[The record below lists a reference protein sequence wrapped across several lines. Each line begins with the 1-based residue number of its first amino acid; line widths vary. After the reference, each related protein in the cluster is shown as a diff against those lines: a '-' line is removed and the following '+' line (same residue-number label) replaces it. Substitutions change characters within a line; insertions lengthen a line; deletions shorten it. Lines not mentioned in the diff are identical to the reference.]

1 MSLSVVVGYVSP
13 GYIATEFHDSLMH
26 LILEQGIG
34 GRISGL
40 SGPRIASSRN
50 KIVRTFLETNR
61 EWLWMLDTD
70 MVFGSD
76 TLRNLLDADREIV
89 GALCHG
95 VSNETGEP
103 FPVMHELTDTG
114 MRRIDD
120 YPENEVIEVDA
131 TGAACLLVHRDV
143 LAKMEANADNPLYPW
158 FQEGRTLGGL
168 EVGEDVCFCLKAKE
182 QGFKIH
188 VHTGVRVGHK
198 KTRIVGG

>member
-13 GYIATEFHDSLMH
+13 GFVTTEFHDSLMH
-26 LILEQGIG
+26 LILENGIG
-34 GRISGL
+34 GRISVQ
-40 SGPRIASSRN
+40 SGPRIATSRN
-50 KIVRTFLETNR
+50 TIVREFLTTNR

-76 TLRNLLDADREIV
+76 TLQKLLDADREIV

-95 VSNETGEP
+95 FNKDGES
-103 FPVMHELTDTG
+103 FPVMHEFTETG
-114 MRRIDD
+114 MRRIAS
-120 YPENEVIEVDA
+120 YPDNELVEVDA

-143 LAKMEANADNPLYPW
+143 LAKMEANADNDLYPW

-182 QGFKIH
+182 QGYQIY
-188 VHTGVRVGHK
+188 VHTGIKCGHK
-198 KTRIVGG
+198 KSVVIGG